1 MKSKEAF
8 SLLKKYCASDSVIAH
23 VKKVRDY
30 AMVIAACCEC
40 DRELVEAGAILHD
53 IGRSRTHGIDHA
65 VVGAEILRSEGV
77 DERIVRIV
85 ERHVGAGLTKEDAT
99 NLGLPPKDY
108 IPETIEEKI
117 VCHADNL
124 IGNKERISIHDA
136 IRTAKEKWSPDALQ
150 RLVQMHFEVFC
161 PETVRVDRSFCD
173 PEVLDKSI
181 GTMDVLFKHCP
192 ADEKCEVAVYGHEA
206 RKATEKLKRLNNK
219 RQHQ

>member
-8 SLLKKYCASDSVIAH
+8 SLLKKYGVSESVIDH

-30 AMVIAACCEC
+30 AMEIAACCEC
-40 DRELVEAGAILHD
+40 DRQLVEAGAILHD

-65 VVGAEILRSEGV
+65 VVGAEILRKEGV

-85 ERHVGAGLTKEDAT
+85 ERHVGAGLTSDEAT
-99 NLGLPPKDY
+99 YLGLPPKDY

-124 IGNKERISIHDA
+124 IGNKERISIHEA

-150 RLVQMHFEVFC
+150 RLIEMHFEVFC
-161 PETVRVDRSFCD
+161 PETIEVDRRFCD
-173 PEVLDKSI
+173 AETLDQAI
-181 GTMDVLFKHCP
+181 GRMDVLFKARPEGKRC
-192 ADEKCEVAVYGHEA
+192 VVSVYGHDA
-206 RKATEKLKRLNNK
+206 RKAVARLKK
-219 RQHQ
+219 MESKQH